1 MKNSTFTLFLYIA
14 TLATASLMALALG
27 GVLVFLLWSAVP
39 LVLFAVFLRFRFR
52 PLDTVFKKVYTLSMF
67 FVLTVLP
74 GAFYILWLLNVGE
87 IATGSST
94 SAIILVWVPVHVV
107 IIAVPVLI
115 IFEIIR
121 LFFFRDTKT
130 PPVI

>member
-1 MKNSTFTLFLYIA
+1 MKHTTFTLFLYIA
-14 TLATASLMALALG
+14 TLVAACLMALSLG
-27 GVLVFLLWSAVP
+27 GVLVFFLWSAVP
-39 LVLFAVFLRFRFR
+39 LVLFTIFLRFRFR
-52 PLDTVFKKVYTLSMF
+52 PLNTVFKKVYTLSMF

-94 SAIILVWVPVHVV
+94 SAIILVWVPVQVV

-121 LFFFRDTKT
+121 LFFFRDTEKS
-130 PPVI
+130 PAI